1 MMKKSCYDCK
11 NPRTRTFHTTY
22 SSALPALCNIQY
34 IYSQS
39 RHDFKNPVHG
49 PTHNVSVPFLL
60 SAVYHVYTVMC
71 NDEKE
76 ILSRMLE
83 SRIHTFHTTSV
94 YLIIPSVYNTY
105 TDTYTGV

>member
-22 SSALPALCNIQY
+22 QCPSRFMQY
-34 IYSQS
+34 IYGQS

-60 SAVYHVYTVMC
+60 SAVYHIYTVMC
-71 NDEKE
+71 NDE
-76 ILSRMLE
+76 
-83 SRIHTFHTTSV
+83 
-94 YLIIPSVYNTY
+94 
-105 TDTYTGV
+105 